1 MKKNSIGSISV
12 ISTPIGNSEDITIR
26 AIRTLNEIDIIACE
40 DTRVTSKLCNMHE
53 INYKG
58 KLVPYHE
65 HNSVKMI
72 PLILKKLR
80 EGFNVGLVTD
90 AGTPLI
96 SDPGYKL
103 IKKAL
108 DNNIIVKSVPGP
120 SALTAAISISGIST
134 DQFMFSGFLPRKA
147 SLRNKKLSSLANL
160 ESSIVIFENAT
171 RLNKLLIE
179 LYSSLGNRNISII
192 REITKIYEENIRG
205 KIKDVIKLLED
216 KKIKGELVILI
227 EKPEEDN
234 NIYTDEKIIDMLKID
249 VSKLGVSKA
258 SKKISKI
265 TSIKSD
271 YIYKLALKLNKSDF

>member
-1 MKKNSIGSISV
+1 M
-12 ISTPIGNSEDITIR
+12 TPIIPFFSVLLISLMSFKEDTPP
-26 AIRTLNEIDIIACE
+26 DII
-40 DTRVTSKLCNMHE
+40 
-53 INYKG
+53 IG
-58 KLVPYHE
+58 ILVFSAKANVSSNAGPI
-65 HNSVKMI
+65 KI
-72 PLILKKLR
+72 PLILKKLK

-171 RLNKLLIE
+171 RMNKLLIE
-179 LYSSLGNRNISII
+179 LSSKGKQSGRTL
-192 REITKIYEENIRG
+192 EIQR
-205 KIKDVIKLLED
+205 
-216 KKIKGELVILI
+216 LI
-227 EKPEEDN
+227 
-234 NIYTDEKIIDMLKID
+234 
-249 VSKLGVSKA
+249 G
-258 SKKISKI
+258 
-265 TSIKSD
+265 
-271 YIYKLALKLNKSDF
+271 